1 MFGFDGLKRWEDLPT
16 EFRNDAVRPYYEEI
30 SGKKHQLLVK
40 RIFDLAMSMILLV
53 VFSPLLLVS
62 AFAIKKDSP
71 GSVFFRQTR
80 VTTYG
85 RRFKIYKFRT
95 MVADAQKLGSQVT
108 THEDPRITKTGAW
121 MRKYR
126 IDEVPQLFNV
136 LTGDMSFVG
145 TRPEVPKYVAEY
157 SDEMLATLLLPA
169 GITSKASI
177 EYKDESALLDGASDP
192 DETYISKVLPQKMR
206 YNLAA
211 IKDFSLRKDLSV
223 LVETAKE
230 VFFK

>member
-1 MFGFDGLKRWEDLPT
+1 MFGFGGLKRWEDLPT
-16 EFRNDAVRPYYEEI
+16 EFRNDSVRPYYEEI
-30 SGKKHQLLVK
+30 RSKKHQLLIK

-53 VFSPLLLVS
+53 ILSPLLLVS

-108 THEDPRITKTGAW
+108 THEDPRITKAGAW

-177 EYKDESALLDGASDP
+177 EYKDESALLDGAADP